1 MGVYNAQLK
10 NKEENIMAI
19 MMAFNEQVQEDV
31 RRMEEFDNIMQNAKP
46 LMTIGQGKNMK
57 VITATSIIP
66 LHILRVDSRYQGMRS
81 HPQLDKLRK
90 KWDIRKLTPIIVVA
104 HFEDGTFYIVDGQG
118 RFKVAPEKGIKGLPA
133 IILMDAPEDPE
144 ERLKFEAAFFI
155 AQDSEVEAVRPVEK
169 HLARCILGD
178 YGAVTL
184 DKLMKQYG
192 ISFTNEKGQRDKA
205 VLGSYSETY
214 KIANSHGEQCLD
226 FIFSI
231 IENVGW
237 NKESNGYAVDLVR
250 AFRNI
255 WYEYRYNRNEIHSFL
270 SRRLRHLSPQQFVS
284 ESRAKYPN
292 RGHSTQ
298 TTLLMEDLV
307 CDELRIEKRYYKAE
321 LEKDKRNNKH

>member
-1 MGVYNAQLK
+1 
-10 NKEENIMAI
+10 MAI

-31 RRMEEFDNIMQNAKP
+31 RRMEQFNMIMRNVKP

-57 VITATSIIP
+57 VITATSILP
-66 LHILRVDSRYQGMRS
+66 FSLLRIDKRYQGMRP
-81 HPQLDKLRK
+81 HPQIDKLRK
-90 KWDIRKLTPIIVVA
+90 KWDVRKLTPIITVA
-104 HFEDGTFYIVDGQG
+104 HYDEGIFNVVDGQG
-118 RFKVAPEKGIKGLPA
+118 RCIVAPEKDLEGLPA

-155 AQDSEVEAVRPVEK
+155 AQDSEVETVKPVEK

-178 YGAVTL
+178 YAAVTL
-184 DKLMKQYG
+184 DKLMKRYG

-205 VLGSYSETY
+205 VLGSYNDTY
-214 KIANSHGEQCLD
+214 GIAHSHGEQCLD

-231 IENVGW
+231 IENSGW
-237 NKESNGYAVDLVR
+237 NKEANGYAVDLMR
-250 AFRNI
+250 AFKNI
-255 WYEYRYNRNEIHSFL
+255 WCEYRYNRNEIHSFL
-270 SRRLRHLSPQQFVS
+270 SRRLRHLSPQQFVA

-307 CDELRIEKRYYKAE
+307 CDELGIEKRYYKAE
-321 LEKDKRNNKH
+321 LEKDK

>member
-1 MGVYNAQLK
+1 
-10 NKEENIMAI
+10 MAI

-31 RRMEEFDNIMQNAKP
+31 RRMEQFNNIMRNVKP

-57 VITATSIIP
+57 VITATSILP
-66 LHILRVDSRYQGMRS
+66 FSLLRIDKRYQGMRP
-81 HPQLDKLRK
+81 HPQIDKLRK
-90 KWDIRKLTPIIVVA
+90 KWDVRKLTPIITVA
-104 HFEDGTFYIVDGQG
+104 HYDEGIFNVVDGQG
-118 RFKVAPEKGIKGLPA
+118 RCIVAPEKDLEGLPA

-155 AQDSEVEAVRPVEK
+155 AQDSEVETVKPVEK

-178 YGAVTL
+178 YAAVTL
-184 DKLMKQYG
+184 DKLMKRYG

-205 VLGSYSETY
+205 VLGSYNDTY
-214 KIANSHGEQCLD
+214 GIANSHGEQCLD

-231 IENVGW
+231 IENSGW
-237 NKESNGYAVDLVR
+237 NKEANGYAVDLMR
-250 AFRNI
+250 AFKNI
-255 WYEYRYNRNEIHSFL
+255 WCEYRYNRNEIHSFL
-270 SRRLRHLSPQQFVS
+270 SRRLRYLSPQQFVA

-307 CDELRIEKRYYKAE
+307 CDELGIEKRYYKAE
-321 LEKDKRNNKH
+321 LEKDKQNNKH